1 MTTLTDHQPEQFYW
15 DAETEHCPHKP
26 IPERGTDAWDEWMT
40 LGHQLYDDGVLC
52 LDAPAGLGCPACT
65 AEHGDIVPWSLCEN
79 RDHARPLP
87 KTAAPQHRPV
97 TVEVAGLECLER
109 ECEEF
114 FTDDGDEIPGKETCS
129 HFRQM
134 EVCEAC
140 SEPPTGDAD
149 PYPPV
154 VAWAD
159 CLHKPAAAPAS

>member
-1 MTTLTDHQPEQFYW
+1 MTATDDHKPEPWYW
-15 DAETEHCPHKP
+15 EANSDECPHG
-26 IPERGTDAWDEWMT
+26 PEPEDDSPEWDEWMDRHT
-40 LGHQLYDDGVLC
+40 WAPQDVRIC
-52 LDAPAGLGCPACT
+52 LDAPAGTACPACS
-65 AEHGDIVPWSLCEN
+65 AECGDMVPWSRCEN

-87 KTAAPQHRPV
+87 KTTAPQHRPV

-109 ECEEF
+109 ECKEF

-140 SEPPTGDAD
+140 SETPPGDAD
-149 PYPPV
+149 PFPPV

-159 CLHKPAAAPAS
+159 CQHKPVVTPK